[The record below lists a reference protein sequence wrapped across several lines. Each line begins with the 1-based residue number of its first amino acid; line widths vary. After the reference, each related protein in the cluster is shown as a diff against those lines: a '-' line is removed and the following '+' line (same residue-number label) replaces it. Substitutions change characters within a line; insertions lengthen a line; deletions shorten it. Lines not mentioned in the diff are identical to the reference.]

1 MFSLPEQSCF
11 LLGPRGTGK
20 ASFLHLAIPNALEV
34 NLLRPDVHR
43 EMVGRPERL
52 RELVSA
58 TAPGSTVVID
68 EVQRVP
74 ELLTVVHDLM
84 ERGGGHRFVLTGSSA
99 RKLRRGAMDLLAG
112 RALLR
117 TMHPFMAAELP
128 VFHLGEAL
136 HLGLL
141 PVVRFAAQPLEALAA
156 YVGLYLEQEVK
167 AEGLTRNVGNFARF
181 LEVVSFSHGAVLNI
195 SNVAREAQVSRKT
208 VEGYLE
214 VLEDLLLSWHLPV
227 FTRRAQRET
236 AAHPKFY
243 LFDAGVFRS
252 LRPSGPLDRP
262 QETDGAALEGLVL
275 QHLKA
280 WVAYRGSDAEI
291 SYWRTRA
298 GVEVDFVVYGSDTFW
313 AIEVKNAA
321 TVRSADVRSLRS
333 FVTDYPESRPLLL
346 YRGEDRRVIDGVLCL
361 PATEFLAGL
370 HPARP
375 IEAVT

>member
-1 MFSLPEQSCF
+1 MATLGRF

-20 ASFLHLAIPNALEV
+20 TTFLREAVPDALEV

-43 EMVGRPERL
+43 EMLSRPERL
-52 RELVSA
+52 REQVA
-58 TAPGSTVVID
+58 AAPPGSTVVID

-84 ERGGGHRFVLTGSSA
+84 VGGQGHRFVLTGSSA

-112 RALLR
+112 RAVQR
-117 TMHPFMAAELP
+117 SMHPFMAAELP
-128 VFHLGEAL
+128 GFDLDDAL
-136 HLGLL
+136 NLGLL
-141 PVVRFAAQPLEALAA
+141 PVVRFASQPSEALGA
-156 YVGLYLEQEVK
+156 YVGLYLEQEAK

-181 LEVVSFSHGAVLNI
+181 LEVVSFSHGAVLNV

-214 VLEDLLLSWHLPV
+214 VLDDLLLSWQLPV
-227 FTRRAQRET
+227 FTRRAQRAT
-236 AAHPKFY
+236 VAHAKFY
-243 LFDAGVFRS
+243 LFDAGVYRS
-252 LRPSGPLDRP
+252 LRPAGPLDRP
-262 QETDGAALEGLVL
+262 QEIDGAALEGLVL

-280 WVAYRGSDAEI
+280 WAAYRGSDAEV

-298 GVEVDFVVYGSDTFW
+298 GVEVDFIVYGSDTFW
-313 AIEVKNAA
+313 AVEVKNAA
-321 TVRSADVRSLRS
+321 TVRSADTRSLRT

-346 YRGEDRRVIDGVLCL
+346 YRGEDRLVIDGVLCL
-361 PATEFLAGL
+361 PVAGFLTAL

-375 IEAVT
+375 FEAATA